1 MQSLS
6 YPASWI
12 TEQMMC
18 ANVAGGGRDACQG
31 DSGGP
36 LVVAGTS
43 SIYRLVGVVSWG
55 SGCAVEV
62 TTHPSNL
69 PTGCLNGCFAEV
81 PGCVQQ
87 GDGTARL
94 DHDHHGRQLEH
105 LPC

>member
-1 MQSLS
+1 
-6 YPASWI
+6 
-12 TEQMMC
+12 MC

-62 TTHPSNL
+62 TKHIRLTL
-69 PTGCLNGCFAEV
+69 RLNGRVAAL

-87 GDGTARL
+87 GDGAARL